1 MPNKSVFGSFL
12 VFVKFAVFF
21 VNKGMKM
28 QLKRKAAKK
37 DGDDTNEVFKNT
49 GSSESV
55 KNQAYKEDH
64 PIRDYTR

>member
-1 MPNKSVFGSFL
+1 
-12 VFVKFAVFF
+12 
-21 VNKGMKM
+21 M